1 MRLST
6 LHTTMLENA
15 NKYITQLLTSTNW
28 RERERSVQSL
38 EKLMPMFDYLTSR
51 LKSRARKLRHPHV
64 TTGDVWRAITTR
76 LMLVAG
82 LLPFRALSVSTSC
95 RFFEPRVLPSATLAD
110 SWRDFSDILF
120 RLGTNFSS
128 DPVFCIQ
135 HHSESYTLR
144 RLARFYPKQYQ
155 LPRLLQGG
163 QSHTAV
169 STWSTISLRSR
180 CTATCPRAFVCRQ
193 NSAPDE
199 TRPASSGRASSRS
212 PTRRPLRQ
220 PCERVWKSRASNIWW
235 RADSTD
241 NSFCTSTSEYKHER
255 EIRHETPF

>member
-1 MRLST
+1 
-6 LHTTMLENA
+6 
-15 NKYITQLLTSTNW
+15 
-28 RERERSVQSL
+28 
-38 EKLMPMFDYLTSR
+38 
-51 LKSRARKLRHPHV
+51 
-64 TTGDVWRAITTR
+64 
-76 LMLVAG
+76 MLVAG

-255 EIRHETPF
+255 EIRHETLF